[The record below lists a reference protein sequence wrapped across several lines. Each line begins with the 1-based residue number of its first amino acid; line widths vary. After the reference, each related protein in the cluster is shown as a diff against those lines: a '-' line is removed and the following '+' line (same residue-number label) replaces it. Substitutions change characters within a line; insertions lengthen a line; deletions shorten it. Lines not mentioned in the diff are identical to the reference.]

1 MKTTIEKLIEDAIKK
16 SFDKIAPTVETIDT
30 KVMKPLADKKVE
42 MALIIQKILEF
53 KDLDVQR
60 IVLSLTKD
68 YFVNF
73 VQS

>member
-42 MALIIQKILEF
+42 MALII
-53 KDLDVQR
+53 
-60 IVLSLTKD
+60 
-68 YFVNF
+68 
-73 VQS
+73 